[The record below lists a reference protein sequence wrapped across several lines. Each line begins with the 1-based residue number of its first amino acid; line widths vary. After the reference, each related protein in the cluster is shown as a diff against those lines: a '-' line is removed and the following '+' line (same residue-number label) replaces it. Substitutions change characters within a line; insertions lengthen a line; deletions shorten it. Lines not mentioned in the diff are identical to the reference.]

1 MANITTTTTTN
12 TVAGAMATSA
22 AKAKAAMLL
31 APMAQANAAAMLL
44 APVAPAMAQANTPA
58 MLAAVANAY
67 VVARKADS
75 VKLHGM
81 ASSAYTTAFMASL
94 VNSGIDVVSL
104 CLTPNWDQINTTISG
119 LTSGARYNLL
129 TTALKAG
136 KNNNGIITW
145 LGIKNN
151 AWLKQVNG
159 PDGVKMQRASNM
171 DVCTLLCSPL
181 NNTYFSVK
189 G

>member
-1 MANITTTTTTN
+1 
-12 TVAGAMATSA
+12 
-22 AKAKAAMLL
+22 
-31 APMAQANAAAMLL
+31 
-44 APVAPAMAQANTPA
+44 MAQANTAA
-58 MLAAVANAY
+58 MLQAVAAAY
-67 VVARKADS
+67 VAARKADS

-94 VNSGIDVVSL
+94 VNSGIDVVNL